1 MLTEAFTRGL
11 PELLNATGPPWPF
24 SYLPGGALMST
35 RKPHTS
41 DEEVDVMDVEKEI
54 LQTVLD
60 GLDAL
65 LDQNARPRRLKMK
78 VLDMRDLHNNFW
90 RVWAGNR

>member
-1 MLTEAFTRGL
+1 
-11 PELLNATGPPWPF
+11 
-24 SYLPGGALMST
+24 
-35 RKPHTS
+35 
-41 DEEVDVMDVEKEI
+41 MDVEKEI
-54 LQTVLD
+54 LQAVLD

-65 LDQNARPRRLKMK
+65 LDQNARPRRLKLQ